1 MGLTVYITFC
11 MTQIKVHRAHS
22 QPFGDGTPSSK
33 FLCTPRVKI
42 FFYGALPPIESYV
55 DLET

>member
-1 MGLTVYITFC
+1 MGLTVYITFR

-22 QPFGDGTPSSK
+22 QPLGDGTPSSR
-33 FLCTPRVKI
+33 FLCTTGVKI
-42 FFYGALPPIESYV
+42 FFYSALPPIESYV